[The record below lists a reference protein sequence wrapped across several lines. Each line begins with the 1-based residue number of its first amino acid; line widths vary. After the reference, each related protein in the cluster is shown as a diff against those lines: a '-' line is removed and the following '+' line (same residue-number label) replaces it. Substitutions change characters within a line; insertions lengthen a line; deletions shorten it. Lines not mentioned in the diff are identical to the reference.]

1 MTELEMLEREKYCE
15 VYDAH
20 SAFARDLNRELGAKA
35 EAVLARLWDKH
46 YSHKT
51 ERRLVIRKWETV
63 TLNAKNRRIEATASC
78 ETTPQGH
85 P

>member
-1 MTELEMLEREKYCE
+1 MTESEMLEREKYCAI
-15 VYDAH
+15 YDAH
-20 SAFARDLNRELGAKA
+20 NAFARDLNRELGAKA
-35 EAVLARLWDKH
+35 EAVLSRLWDKH

-63 TLNAKNRRIEATASC
+63 TRNAKDRMIEGLASR
-78 ETTPQGH
+78 ETTSQGH